1 MLKIFDEE
9 AHILSHQNLNH
20 DISFK
25 FQIEIFNFIMIIID
39 NMKTIIKKVEQIC
52 TQIHFNELIENK
64 MSI

>member
-9 AHILSHQNLNH
+9 AHILSIQKLNH

-39 NMKTIIKKVEQIC
+39 NMKTIIKKIEQIC